1 MKYTN
6 KYALPQSLVDV
17 INNKTYDLSESDPK
31 RISITTLINPP
42 IQRLLTVRHWNELEE
57 DVSDHIWRITGNAY
71 HYILA
76 TTNKEDRFVEE
87 KLTEEV
93 DGITIVGKL
102 DLYEKKDKS
111 IEDYKVTSV
120 WNVQLG
126 TKEEWEKQLNCYAW
140 LLRKAKF
147 EVNSAYINA
156 ILRDWRKKEL
166 MRYDDYPKIPFV
178 RIQAKLW
185 SFEEQQKFVEDR
197 IKLYKEVMN
206 LKDNELPVCS
216 EEERWSKPIVW
227 AVYKGSNKKAEK
239 LCTSSQEAQEY
250 IKKAKVF
257 KPRIEERPATNGKC
271 EQYCLVNQFCPFYTK
286 NYELK
291 TGQLKNGRTK

>member
-6 KYALPQSLVDV
+6 KYSLPPSLVDV
-17 INNKTYDLSESDPK
+17 INNKTYDLSSSDPK

-76 TTNKEDRFVEE
+76 TTNKEDRFIEE

-93 DGITIVGKL
+93 DGFTIVGKL
-102 DLYEKKDKS
+102 DLYEKKTKS

-120 WNVQLG
+120 WNVKLG

-147 EVNSAYINA
+147 EVTSAYVNA
-156 ILRDWRKKEL
+156 ILRDWRKKEV

-185 SFEEQQKFVEDR
+185 SFEEQQKFVEER
-197 IKLYKEVMN
+197 IKLYREVMN
-206 LKDNELPVCS
+206 LQDNELTVCS
-216 EEERWSKPIVW
+216 DTERWSKPSVW
-227 AVYKGSNKKAEK
+227 AVYKGTNKKAEK
-239 LCTSSQEAQEY
+239 LCSSNEEALEFAS
-250 IKKAKVF
+250 KMKF
-257 KPRIEERPATNGKC
+257 KSRIEQRPATNGKC
-271 EQYCLVNQFCPFYTK
+271 EDYCLVNSFCPFYNK
-286 NYELK
+286 NYDIK
-291 TGQLKNGRTK
+291 TGQLKCKIEK